1 MLSRDHLT
9 PDAMAANTRPRA
21 VLIVDLCG
29 FTRTVRAEGL
39 AGFLA
44 RVVSL
49 REEGAYIVAKH
60 GGDLVKCDADNVYAL
75 FATVDEALKAARMF
89 HLAPFPL
96 SAGIDVGPVLRVPGD
111 LWGDAVNTASKL
123 GEDLAGAG
131 ETILSSRAAGQCAL
145 RLAPPKERIW
155 DF

>member
-1 MLSRDHLT
+1 MLTLPVFEWSR
-9 PDAMAANTRPRA
+9 P
-21 VLIVDLCG
+21 
-29 FTRTVRAEGL
+29 
-39 AGFLA
+39 
-44 RVVSL
+44 
-49 REEGAYIVAKH
+49 
-60 GGDLVKCDADNVYAL
+60 
-75 FATVDEALKAARMF
+75 ATVDEALKAARMF